1 MASHNSFDNQAPAL
15 LDRHPK
21 SPSSPPPAASSPNLL
36 NTTSSALLFA
46 QPVLPLNLRR
56 SVDDHQ
62 APPPVPP
69 HQNTAASSTTTSTT
83 TTAVASLQSTHPTVN
98 SSCCILIDGQ
108 PQPVEAVQSLV
119 THLREEI
126 ALRNTQISRLTSEV
140 ESLRR
145 MVGDRNRDV
154 DQLKSVLDQKYVPLA
169 AVNGANHSGNNSRS
183 NNNAVNTL
191 NSVCMVE
198 EIMDLGE
205 GGTASLPPVSSSQST
220 VVPPARIKKQ
230 GVCGESVSRNA
241 NIGFIHYE
249 KDHNSR
255 SLIYNAITSNDFL
268 NNLEQSQI
276 EEIVLCMYEKRVN
289 KGCFIIREGEP
300 GDALY
305 VTAEGL
311 LEVLKGDQVIGQMEV
326 GRAFGEM
333 ALLYNCNRTASVKAL
348 TNAKFWTLD
357 RRVYQQIM
365 MNSSVHKHKEN
376 FQFLLSVSDFKNL
389 SQRKLH
395 KLADVLELIYY
406 SGNEYIIRQGE
417 VGETFFI
424 IHSGQVKVT
433 QSKLPGEPPQDI
445 RFLGAG
451 DWFGERALYTRDKRS
466 ANVVAMP
473 PGVHVLCLDRSNF
486 IHLIGDLNEIKSREY
501 GDSNQSLLSPFKF
514 ILEVEFTLKHD
525 EISKALRPLIA
536 SQSPA
541 TDVEDSLG
549 SGDNRTSMTSQL
561 SAEEGAAGGAVG
573 SGSGSGSGI
582 MSLSPFFSTV
592 PQVSSRRGSSAL
604 AERDM
609 TIGNARACAG
619 RENIKYEDLVPV
631 AILGIGGFGRVELVV
646 LRYDPTKS
654 FALKCMKKKHI
665 VDTRQEKHIFSERN
679 LMFEIK
685 SSFVCRL
692 YATYRDAKYVYM
704 LLEACLGGEIWTV
717 LRNRG
722 NFDDNITR
730 FIVASVLEAF
740 TYLHTNHIIYRDLKP
755 ENLLLDGRGYIK
767 LCDFGFAKKISP
779 GKKTWTFCGTP
790 EYVAPE
796 IILNK
801 GHDHSADYWSLGILM
816 FELLTGS
823 PPFTGMD
830 PMKIYSII
838 LRGIDAIMFPP
849 FQINRTAMA
858 LIHRLCAQ
866 NPVERLG
873 YGRGGI
879 VDIKQHNSYTRHSDA
894 FIALVTNVRAEFRA
908 ITFEYSLVPF
918 LCSRYFQG
926 FDWIGLCRGTLQ
938 APILPKVS
946 CQYNAVTGDLIE
958 FMLLKISG
966 PTDVSNFDHYPDIT
980 DVPPD
985 ELSGWDVDF

>member
-1 MASHNSFDNQAPAL
+1 MASHNSFDNQALAV
-15 LDRHPK
+15 LDRHPQ
-21 SPSSPPPAASSPNLL
+21 SPSSPPVDSSPNLL
-36 NTTSSALLFA
+36 NATSSAHLFA
-46 QPVLPLNLRR
+46 QPVLPLNLRP
-56 SVDDHQ
+56 SVDDYKT
-62 APPPVPP
+62 PPPVPP
-69 HQNTAASSTTTSTT
+69 HQNTAASSTTATT
-83 TTAVASLQSTHPTVN
+83 TTTLATVLQPSYSAIN
-98 SSCCILIDGQ
+98 SSDCILIDGQ
-108 PQPVEAVQSLV
+108 LQSVEGVQSLV
-119 THLREEI
+119 AHLREEI
-126 ALRNTQISRLTSEV
+126 ALRNTQIARLTGEV

-145 MVGDRNRDV
+145 IVGDRDRDV
-154 DQLKSVLDQKYVPLA
+154 DQLKSVLDQKYIPMV
-169 AVNGANHSGNNSRS
+169 AVNGTNHSSSSSS
-183 NNNAVNTL
+183 NNNVANT
-191 NSVCMVE
+191 SAGVSAVE
-198 EIMDLGE
+198 EGMEYGE
-205 GGTASLPPVSSSQST
+205 GGVAPLHMMSSSQPT
-220 VVPPARIKKQ
+220 TMPPARIKKQ

-311 LEVLKGDQVIGQMEV
+311 LEVLKGNQVIGQMEV

-406 SGNEYIIRQGE
+406 PGNEYIIRQGE

-424 IHSGQVKVT
+424 IHSGQVKIT
-433 QSKLPGEPPQDI
+433 QSKVPGEPPQDI

-501 GDSNQSLLSPFKF
+501 GDSNQSLLS
-514 ILEVEFTLKHD
+514 
-525 EISKALRPLIA
+525 
-536 SQSPA
+536 QSPA
-541 TDVEDSLG
+541 TDVEDSFS
-549 SGDNRTSMTSQL
+549 SGEKRASMTSQL
-561 SAEEGAAGGAVG
+561 STEESAVGGAGG
-573 SGSGSGSGI
+573 SGVTN
-582 MSLSPFFSTV
+582 LSPFFSTV
-592 PQVSSRRGSSAL
+592 PHAPSKRGSSAL
-604 AERDM
+604 AERD
-609 TIGNARACAG
+609 TGVGNARASAT

-704 LLEACLGGEIWTV
+704 LLEACLGGEIWTI

-830 PMKIYSII
+830 PMKIYNII

-849 FQINRTAMA
+849 FQINRTATA

-879 VDIKQHNSYTRHSDA
+879 VDIKQHK
-894 FIALVTNVRAEFRA
+894 
-908 ITFEYSLVPF
+908 
-918 LCSRYFQG
+918 YFQG

-938 APILPKVS
+938 APILP
-946 CQYNAVTGDLIE
+946 
-958 FMLLKISG
+958 KISG

-985 ELSGWDVDF
+985 ELSGWDAEF

>member
-1 MASHNSFDNQAPAL
+1 
-15 LDRHPK
+15 
-21 SPSSPPPAASSPNLL
+21 
-36 NTTSSALLFA
+36 
-46 QPVLPLNLRR
+46 LP
-56 SVDDHQ
+56 
-62 APPPVPP
+62 
-69 HQNTAASSTTTSTT
+69 
-83 TTAVASLQSTHPTVN
+83 SLQPGTLSRN
-98 SSCCILIDGQ
+98 SLPQYRLGFALIDTAIKYINEILIIF
-108 PQPVEAVQSLV
+108 S
-119 THLREEI
+119 I
-126 ALRNTQISRLTSEV
+126 
-140 ESLRR
+140 
-145 MVGDRNRDV
+145 
-154 DQLKSVLDQKYVPLA
+154 
-169 AVNGANHSGNNSRS
+169 
-183 NNNAVNTL
+183 
-191 NSVCMVE
+191 
-198 EIMDLGE
+198 
-205 GGTASLPPVSSSQST
+205 
-220 VVPPARIKKQ
+220 
-230 GVCGESVSRNA
+230 
-241 NIGFIHYE
+241 
-249 KDHNSR
+249 
-255 SLIYNAITSNDFL
+255 
-268 NNLEQSQI
+268 
-276 EEIVLCMYEKRVN
+276 
-289 KGCFIIREGEP
+289 
-300 GDALY
+300 
-305 VTAEGL
+305 
-311 LEVLKGDQVIGQMEV
+311 
-326 GRAFGEM
+326 
-333 ALLYNCNRTASVKAL
+333 AL
-348 TNAKFWTLD
+348 TNSKFWTLD

-406 SGNEYIIRQGE
+406 PANDYIIRQGE

-433 QSKLPGEPPQDI
+433 QSKAPGEPPQDI
-445 RFLGAG
+445 RILEAG
-451 DWFGERALYTRDKRS
+451 DWFGERALYTREKRS

-486 IHLIGDLNEIKSREY
+486 IHLIGDLSEIKSREY
-501 GDSNQSLLSPFKF
+501 DDSRRS
-514 ILEVEFTLKHD
+514 IL
-525 EISKALRPLIA
+525 

-541 TDVEDSLG
+541 TDGEDYFG
-549 SGDNRTSMTSQL
+549 SAEKHTSMASQASLEDGTPGLAVSTS
-561 SAEEGAAGGAVG
+561 SGR
-573 SGSGSGSGI
+573 SGSGMGA
-582 MSLSPFFSTV
+582 LSPFFPAVTTL
-592 PQVSSRRGSSAL
+592 PAGKWSAEMAGVDSDTL
-604 AERDM
+604 V
-609 TIGNARACAG
+609 GNNRAIAG
-619 RENIKYEDLVPV
+619 RNAIKYEDLVPV

-646 LRYDPTKS
+646 LRNDPTKS

-692 YATYRDAKYVYM
+692 YATYRDNKYVYM

-755 ENLLLDGRGYIK
+755 ENLLLDHRGYIK

-849 FQINRTAMA
+849 FQINRTATA

-879 VDIKQHNSYTRHSDA
+879 VDIKQHK
-894 FIALVTNVRAEFRA
+894 
-908 ITFEYSLVPF
+908 
-918 LCSRYFQG
+918 YFQG

-938 APILPKVS
+938 APVLPR
-946 CQYNAVTGDLIE
+946 
-958 FMLLKISG
+958 ISG
-966 PTDVSNFDHYPDIT
+966 PTDVSNFDNYPDQT
-980 DVPPD
+980 EVPPD
-985 ELSGWDVDF
+985 ETSGWDIDF

>member
-15 LDRHPK
+15 LDRHPQ
-21 SPSSPPPAASSPNLL
+21 SPTSPPPAVSSPNLL
-36 NTTSSALLFA
+36 NTASSPLLFA
-46 QPVLPLNLRR
+46 QSVLPPNLRR
-56 SVDDHQ
+56 STDDYQ
-62 APPPVPP
+62 TLPLVPP
-69 HQNTAASSTTTSTT
+69 HQNTALPSTTPVATT
-83 TTAVASLQSTHPTVN
+83 TMAAALQSPHPTIN

-108 PQPVEAVQSLV
+108 PQSVEAVQNLV
-119 THLREEI
+119 AHLREEI
-126 ALRNTQISRLTSEV
+126 ALRNAQITRLTGEV

-145 MVGDRNRDV
+145 IVGDRNRDV
-154 DQLKSVLDQKYVPLA
+154 DQLKSVLDQKYIPLV
-169 AVNGANHSGNNSRS
+169 AVNGANHSS
-183 NNNAVNTL
+183 
-191 NSVCMVE
+191 ME
-198 EIMDLGE
+198 LGE
-205 GGTASLPPVSSSQST
+205 GGVAPLPMTPSPHSTAVL
-220 VVPPARIKKQ
+220 PARTKKQ

-241 NIGFIHYE
+241 NIGFTHYE

-289 KGCFIIREGEP
+289 KDCFIIREGEP

-305 VTAEGL
+305 VTAVRKLFHPLRPPDRLYMEPDPGVNLEGL

-406 SGNEYIIRQGE
+406 PGNEYIIRQGE

-501 GDSNQSLLSPFKF
+501 GDYNQSLL
-514 ILEVEFTLKHD
+514 
-525 EISKALRPLIA
+525 

-541 TDVEDSLG
+541 TDVEDSFG
-549 SGDNRTSMTSQL
+549 SVDKRASMTSQL
-561 SAEEGAAGGAVG
+561 SAEEGAVGGAAG
-573 SGSGSGSGI
+573 SGSGTT
-582 MSLSPFFSTV
+582 SLSPFFSTV
-592 PQVSSRRGSSAL
+592 PQVPSKRGSSAL

-609 TIGNARACAG
+609 SIGNARACAG

-685 SSFVCRL
+685 SPFVCRL
-692 YATYRDAKYVYM
+692 YATYRDTKYVYM

-767 LCDFGFAKKISP
+767 LCDFGFAKKVSP

-849 FQINRTAMA
+849 FQINRTATA

-879 VDIKQHNSYTRHSDA
+879 VDIKQHK
-894 FIALVTNVRAEFRA
+894 
-908 ITFEYSLVPF
+908 
-918 LCSRYFQG
+918 YFQG
-926 FDWIGLCRGTLQ
+926 FDWIGLCRSTLQ
-938 APILPKVS
+938 APILP
-946 CQYNAVTGDLIE
+946 
-958 FMLLKISG
+958 KISG

-985 ELSGWDVDF
+985 ELSGWDADF

>member
-15 LDRHPK
+15 LDRHPQ
-21 SPSSPPPAASSPNLL
+21 SPLSPPPAVSSPNLL
-36 NTTSSALLFA
+36 STTSSPLLFA
-46 QPVLPLNLRR
+46 QSVLPPNLRC
-56 SVDDHQ
+56 SADDHQ
-62 APPPVPP
+62 TLPPVPP
-69 HQNTAASSTTTSTT
+69 HQNTAPPSTTAVTTT
-83 TTAVASLQSTHPTVN
+83 TTAAALQSPHPTIN

-108 PQPVEAVQSLV
+108 LQSVKAVQNLIAR
-119 THLREEI
+119 LREEI
-126 ALRNTQISRLTSEV
+126 ALRNTQIARLTGEV

-145 MVGDRNRDV
+145 IVGDRNRDV
-154 DQLKSVLDQKYVPLA
+154 DQLKSVLDQKYIPLV
-169 AVNGANHSGNNSRS
+169 AVNGANHSSSSSRS
-183 NNNAVNTL
+183 NNNAANTL
-191 NSVCMVE
+191 ASMCAVE
-198 EIMDLGE
+198 ETMELGE
-205 GGTASLPPVSSSQST
+205 GGVAPLPMMPSPHSTAVL
-220 VVPPARIKKQ
+220 PARTKKQ

-289 KGCFIIREGEP
+289 KDCFIIREGEP

-333 ALLYNCNRTASVKAL
+333 ALLYNCNRTASVKGRPQCSWLTCLLNIIRCLFLKDCQNFIHNFTKTLTYFAL

-406 SGNEYIIRQGE
+406 PGNEYIIRQGE

-501 GDSNQSLLSPFKF
+501 GDSNQSLLS
-514 ILEVEFTLKHD
+514 
-525 EISKALRPLIA
+525 
-536 SQSPA
+536 QSPA
-541 TDVEDSLG
+541 TDVEDSFG
-549 SGDNRTSMTSQL
+549 SVDKRASMTSQL
-561 SAEEGAAGGAVG
+561 SAEEGAVGGAAG
-573 SGSGSGSGI
+573 SGSGTT
-582 MSLSPFFSTV
+582 SLSPFFSTV
-592 PQVSSRRGSSAL
+592 PQVPSKRGSSAL

-609 TIGNARACAG
+609 SIGNARACAG

-692 YATYRDAKYVYM
+692 YATYRDTKYVYM

-849 FQINRTAMA
+849 FQINRTATA

-879 VDIKQHNSYTRHSDA
+879 VDIKQHK
-894 FIALVTNVRAEFRA
+894 
-908 ITFEYSLVPF
+908 
-918 LCSRYFQG
+918 YFQG

-938 APILPKVS
+938 APILP
-946 CQYNAVTGDLIE
+946 
-958 FMLLKISG
+958 KISG

-985 ELSGWDVDF
+985 ELSGWDAEF

>member
-1 MASHNSFDNQAPAL
+1 MASHNSFDNQALAV
-15 LDRHPK
+15 LDRHPQ
-21 SPSSPPPAASSPNLL
+21 SPSSPPVDSSPNLL
-36 NTTSSALLFA
+36 NATSSAHLFA
-46 QPVLPLNLRR
+46 QPVLPLNLRP
-56 SVDDHQ
+56 SVDDYKT
-62 APPPVPP
+62 PPPVPP
-69 HQNTAASSTTTSTT
+69 HQNTAASSTTATT
-83 TTAVASLQSTHPTVN
+83 TTTLATVLQPSYSAIN
-98 SSCCILIDGQ
+98 SSDCILIDGQ
-108 PQPVEAVQSLV
+108 LQSVEGVQSLV
-119 THLREEI
+119 AHLREEI
-126 ALRNTQISRLTSEV
+126 ALRNTQIARLTGEV

-145 MVGDRNRDV
+145 IVGDRDRDV
-154 DQLKSVLDQKYVPLA
+154 DQLKSVLDQKYIPMV
-169 AVNGANHSGNNSRS
+169 AVNGTNHSSSSSS
-183 NNNAVNTL
+183 NNNVANT
-191 NSVCMVE
+191 SAGVSAVE
-198 EIMDLGE
+198 EGMEYGE
-205 GGTASLPPVSSSQST
+205 GGVAPLHMMSSSQPT
-220 VVPPARIKKQ
+220 TMPPARIKKQ

-311 LEVLKGDQVIGQMEV
+311 LEVLKGNQVIGQMEV

-406 SGNEYIIRQGE
+406 PGNEYIIRQGE

-424 IHSGQVKVT
+424 IHSGQVKIT
-433 QSKLPGEPPQDI
+433 QSKVPGEPPQDI

-501 GDSNQSLLSPFKF
+501 GDSNQSLLS
-514 ILEVEFTLKHD
+514 
-525 EISKALRPLIA
+525 
-536 SQSPA
+536 QSPA
-541 TDVEDSLG
+541 TDVEDSFS
-549 SGDNRTSMTSQL
+549 SGEKRASMTSQL
-561 SAEEGAAGGAVG
+561 STEESAVGGAGG
-573 SGSGSGSGI
+573 SGVTN
-582 MSLSPFFSTV
+582 LSPFFSTV
-592 PQVSSRRGSSAL
+592 PHAPSKRGSSAL
-604 AERDM
+604 AERD
-609 TIGNARACAG
+609 TGVGNARASAT

-704 LLEACLGGEIWTV
+704 LLEACLGGEIWTI
-717 LRNRG
+717 LRNRPLEGFVFVCGLKIEAVALSFRDDAVACYLPFSG

-830 PMKIYSII
+830 PMKIYNII

-849 FQINRTAMA
+849 FQINRTATA

-879 VDIKQHNSYTRHSDA
+879 VDIKQHK
-894 FIALVTNVRAEFRA
+894 
-908 ITFEYSLVPF
+908 
-918 LCSRYFQG
+918 YFQG

-938 APILPKVS
+938 APILP
-946 CQYNAVTGDLIE
+946 
-958 FMLLKISG
+958 KISG

-985 ELSGWDVDF
+985 ELSGWDAEF

>member
-1 MASHNSFDNQAPAL
+1 MALHNSFDNQALAV
-15 LDRHPK
+15 LDRHPQ
-21 SPSSPPPAASSPNLL
+21 SPSSPPPVDSSPNVL
-36 NTTSSALLFA
+36 NATSSAHLFA
-46 QPVLPLNLRR
+46 QPVLPLNLRP
-56 SVDDHQ
+56 SVDDHKT
-62 APPPVPP
+62 PPPVPP
-69 HQNTAASSTTTSTT
+69 HQNTVASSTTAATT
-83 TTAVASLQSTHPTVN
+83 TTLATVLQPAYPAVN
-98 SSCCILIDGQ
+98 SSDCILIDGQ
-108 PQPVEAVQSLV
+108 LQSVGGVQSLV
-119 THLREEI
+119 AHLREEI
-126 ALRNTQISRLTSEV
+126 ALRNTQIARLTGEV

-145 MVGDRNRDV
+145 IVGDRDRDV
-154 DQLKSVLDQKYVPLA
+154 DQLKSVLDQKYIPMVT
-169 AVNGANHSGNNSRS
+169 VNGTNRSSSS
-183 NNNAVNTL
+183 NNNVANT
-191 NSVCMVE
+191 SAGVSAVE
-198 EIMDLGE
+198 EAMEYGE
-205 GGTASLPPVSSSQST
+205 GGVAPLHMMSSSQPT
-220 VVPPARIKKQ
+220 TIPPARIKKQ
-230 GVCGESVSRNA
+230 GVCGESVSRHA

-311 LEVLKGDQVIGQMEV
+311 LEVLKGNHVIGQMEV

-406 SGNEYIIRQGE
+406 PGNEYIIRQGE

-424 IHSGQVKVT
+424 IHSGQVKIT
-433 QSKLPGEPPQDI
+433 QSKVPGEPPQDI

-451 DWFGERALYTRDKRS
+451 EWFGERALYTRDKRS

-501 GDSNQSLLSPFKF
+501 GDSKQSLL
-514 ILEVEFTLKHD
+514 
-525 EISKALRPLIA
+525 

-541 TDVEDSLG
+541 TDVEDSFS
-549 SGDNRTSMTSQL
+549 SGEKRASMTSQL
-561 SAEEGAAGGAVG
+561 STEESAVG
-573 SGSGSGSGI
+573 GVGGSGVTN
-582 MSLSPFFSTV
+582 LSPFFSTV
-592 PQVSSRRGSSAL
+592 PHAPSKRGSSAL
-604 AERDM
+604 AERD
-609 TIGNARACAG
+609 TGVGNARACATW
-619 RENIKYEDLVPV
+619 ENIKYEDLVPV

-646 LRYDPTKS
+646 LRSDPTKS

-692 YATYRDAKYVYM
+692 YATYRDTKYVYM
-704 LLEACLGGEIWTV
+704 LLEACLGGEIWTI

-830 PMKIYSII
+830 PMKIYNII

-849 FQINRTAMA
+849 FQINRTATA

-879 VDIKQHNSYTRHSDA
+879 VDIKQHK
-894 FIALVTNVRAEFRA
+894 
-908 ITFEYSLVPF
+908 
-918 LCSRYFQG
+918 YFQG

-938 APILPKVS
+938 APILP
-946 CQYNAVTGDLIE
+946 
-958 FMLLKISG
+958 KISG

-985 ELSGWDVDF
+985 ELSGWDAEF